1 MNIKIGGNN
10 MKRLL
15 IIIGLLGIL
24 SISCAKEVTANT
36 KKLMETNNFD
46 LIKKNVK
53 LNNGIYMPIIGI
65 GVYSLTPSET
75 EKSVYSALREGYRLI
90 DTARIYGNE
99 EAVGRAVK
107 KSGVP
112 REEIFITTKLWISDF
127 ENAEE
132 KIEERLKKL
141 DVNYIDLLLL
151 HHPGRYDKEAY
162 KAMERAVRKGKIRS
176 IGLSNYYEKE
186 FEEIM
191 KIASITPAVVQN
203 ETHPYNQQKEFKI
216 FLSEYGTILESWFPL
231 GGRKDADGRGGT
243 VILFID
249 EVILKISKKYNK
261 SPAQIILRWHLQ
273 SGNVAI
279 PGSRNVNHI
288 KENIEIFDFKLDNE
302 DMEKLNKLDRKE
314 SFATWL

>member
-1 MNIKIGGNN
+1 

-191 KIASITPAVVQN
+191 KIASI
-203 ETHPYNQQKEFKI
+203 KI
-216 FLSEYGTILESWFPL
+216 EKKLKLPIKFS
-231 GGRKDADGRGGT
+231 
-243 VILFID
+243 VI
-249 EVILKISKKYNK
+249 NK
-261 SPAQIILRWHLQ
+261 S
-273 SGNVAI
+273 
-279 PGSRNVNHI
+279 
-288 KENIEIFDFKLDNE
+288 KTK
-302 DMEKLNKLDRKE
+302 
-314 SFATWL
+314 